1 MRVWA
6 REPTP
11 VRILLSAYACE
22 PGTGSEPAVGWN
34 LALELAEAHD
44 VVVLTRANNRA
55 TVQRYLEA
63 NPSDRHPHFV
73 YVDLPPWLRFW
84 KRGGRGVQLYY
95 YLWQLWAIPAAR
107 REHRRSPFDI
117 LHHVTFVR
125 YWAPSCLAFV
135 GAPFVWGPVGGGE
148 DVPAGLYERMPPDAR
163 RFERLRNLARWLGE
177 HDPLVRLTARRSAV
191 ALATTDQTADRLR
204 RIGARRI
211 HVVSQVGLSNDDVAQ
226 LRGSAKATGGFH
238 LVSLGNLIYWK
249 GHELALRAFARAAV
263 EGATYTLVGDGPER
277 RRLEDLAREL
287 GVADAVSI
295 TGRLPRAQALDLLL
309 RSDALLHPSLHD
321 SGGFACLEAMGAG
334 KPVLYLNVGG
344 PAVIVGGVAGIAID
358 AREPGQVIDDLAATI
373 CRLVTQ
379 PGLAA
384 ALGDAGR
391 RRVREEFMWSRVARR
406 LGDEYA
412 GLASSHG

>member
-1 MRVWA
+1 M
-6 REPTP
+6 
-11 VRILLSAYACE
+11 SAYACE

-34 LALELAEAHD
+34 VALELANDHD

-55 TVQRYLEA
+55 TIQRYLES
-63 NPSDRHPHFV
+63 NPAERHPHFV

-95 YLWQLWAIPAAR
+95 YLWQLWAIPVAR

-148 DVPAGLYERMPPDAR
+148 DVPAELYERMPPDAL
-163 RFERLRNLARWLGE
+163 RFERVRNLARWLGE
-177 HDPLVRLTARRSAV
+177 HDPLVRFTARRSAV
-191 ALATTDQTADRLR
+191 ALAATDQTARRLR
-204 RIGARRI
+204 RIGARKI
-211 HVVSQVGLSNDDVAQ
+211 KIVSQVGLSNEDVAQ
-226 LRGSAKATGGFH
+226 LCGPTKASEGFH

-263 EGATYTLVGDGPER
+263 EGATYTLIGDGPER
-277 RRLEDLAREL
+277 QRLEDLAREL
-287 GVADAVSI
+287 GVAEAVSI
-295 TGRLPRAQALDLLL
+295 TGRLPRGQALDLLL
-309 RSDALLHPSLHD
+309 GSHALLHPSLHD

-334 KPVLYLNVGG
+334 KPVLCLNVGG
-344 PAVIVGGVAGIAID
+344 PALIVGGDAGIAID
-358 AREPGQVIDDLAATI
+358 ARDPEQVIEDLAAAI
-373 CRLVTQ
+373 DRLVAQ

-384 ALGDAGR
+384 AMGDAGR
-391 RRVREEFMWSRVARR
+391 RRVREEFMWSRVAGR

-412 GLASSHG
+412 ALPSFHG